1 MSHKEIDNFNNLM
14 NEFVDKM
21 VNQFDDSARL
31 KNYRKAFL
39 LFKMTSP
46 KVPVNLF
53 MSGSVKYKNQIKN
66 RDENFFLTDE
76 SFDKLTKTCGNFTND
91 IGLDYYWKSLSV
103 KTKTSIWDYIQSLY
117 VLGEIIVNKDKEL
130 FEKYN
135 KIYMSDY
142 KKELGSIQNGNFSNN
157 LIEKLNSY

>member
-1 MSHKEIDNFNNLM
+1 MSQNEIDNFNNLM
-14 NEFVDKM
+14 NEFLDKM
-21 VNQFDDSARL
+21 VNQFDDSVRL

-39 LFKMTSP
+39 LFKMTSS

-53 MSGSVKYKNQIKN
+53 MSGIIEYKHQVKN
-66 RDENFFLTDE
+66 RDEKFFLTDE
-76 SFDKLTKTCGNFTND
+76 SFDKFTKTCGNFTND
-91 IGLDYYWKSLSV
+91 TGLDYYWKNLSA

-130 FEKYN
+130 FQKYN
-135 KIYMSDY
+135 NIYISDY
-142 KKELGSIQNGNFSNN
+142 KKEVMGIQNGNFSNN